1 MLGAPL
7 GTIKW
12 RVSEARRIVRL
23 KLRERGYDDVG

>member
-12 RVSEARRIVRL
+12 RVSEARRLVRKHL
-23 KLRERGYDDVG
+23 QERGYGDVG